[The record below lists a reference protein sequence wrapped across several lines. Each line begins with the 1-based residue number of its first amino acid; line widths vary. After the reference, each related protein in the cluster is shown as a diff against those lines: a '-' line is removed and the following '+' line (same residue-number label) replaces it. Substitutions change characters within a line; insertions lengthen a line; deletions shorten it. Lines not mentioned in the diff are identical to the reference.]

1 MHMSKLWPLA
11 LLTGSLLWGC
21 PSQSDSPKSGPDQ
34 TSQSPAPQTAATSTK
49 SAKNTPTQTKG
60 PSIVHPP
67 IDLPKSI
74 GKRSPQHV
82 REDLE
87 AVELE
92 GQLADGTT
100 YTYMTFNKVVP
111 GPLLRVR
118 VDDTVE
124 IHLKNL
130 GANKLTHSIDLH
142 AVTGPG
148 GGSVLTPTPPGEEK
162 VFTFKAIKPGLFVYH
177 CATSMVAEH
186 ITNGMY
192 GMIVVEPAAGLPAVD
207 REFYVMQGELYT
219 ERPFGEYGLQR
230 LSRSKLL
237 AETPDYLVF
246 NGAVGALTKEHP
258 LQAKVG
264 ETVRIFFGVGGPN
277 LIASFH
283 VIGEHF
289 DRLYNLASLTSP
301 PLTTVQTV
309 LVPPGGAALVELKLE
324 VPGRYLL
331 VDHALSRLEKGLLGF
346 LQVEGPAH
354 PELFHEVGAEKSP
367 DRNRPEAGSDMR
379 KSD

>member
-1 MHMSKLWPLA
+1 MDMRKAWPLA

-21 PSQSDSPKSGPDQ
+21 PSQSDTPKSGPDKA
-34 TSQSPAPQTAATSTK
+34 SQSPGTASAPTE

-67 IDLPKSI
+67 NDLPKSI

-82 REDLE
+82 RVDLE

-130 GANKLTHSIDLH
+130 ADNQLTHSIDLH

-148 GGSVLTPTPPGEEK
+148 GGSVLTPTPPGQEK

-177 CATSMVAEH
+177 CATAMVAEH
-186 ITNGMY
+186 ITSGMY
-192 GMIVVEPAAGLPAVD
+192 GLIAVEPAAGLPPVD
-207 REFYVMQGELYT
+207 REFYVMQGELYS

-230 LSRSKLL
+230 LDRKKLV

-246 NGAVGALTKEHP
+246 NGAVAALTKEHP
-258 LQAKVG
+258 LKAKVG
-264 ETVRIFFGVGGPN
+264 ETIRIFFGVGGPN

-283 VIGEHF
+283 VIGEHL
-289 DRLYNLASLTSP
+289 DRLYDLASLTSP
-301 PLTTVQTV
+301 PLTTVQTA
-309 LVPPGGAALVELKLE
+309 LVPPGGAALVEMKLE

-331 VDHALSRLEKGLLGF
+331 VDHALSRMEKGLLGF
-346 LQVEGPAH
+346 LEVEGPAH
-354 PELFHEVGAEKSP
+354 HELFHEGGAETSP
-367 DRNRPEAGSDMR
+367 TRRQATAAGAKTR

>member
-1 MHMSKLWPLA
+1 MNMRKTWPLT
-11 LLTGSLLWGC
+11 LLTASLLWGC
-21 PSQSDSPKSGPDQ
+21 PNQPDTPKSGPDKAP
-34 TSQSPAPQTAATSTK
+34 QSPGTAAAPSE

-67 IDLPKSI
+67 SDLPKSI

-82 REDLE
+82 RVDLE

-124 IHLKNL
+124 LHLKNL
-130 GANKLTHSIDLH
+130 TANQLTHSIDLH

-148 GGSVLTPTPPGEEK
+148 GGSVLTQTPPGEEK

-192 GMIVVEPAAGLPAVD
+192 GMIVVEPAAGLPPVD

-301 PLTTVQTV
+301 PLTTVQTA

-354 PELFHEVGAEKSP
+354 PELFHEVGADKSP
-367 DRNRPEAGSDMR
+367 TDRPRPEAGSDMR